1 MKISIKETQNPTII
15 KFEFPDFITQNQ
27 NFEFKNIDEAKNSP
41 LAQQLFYLPFV
52 KTVYISG
59 NFIAIE
65 RFSIVDWKD
74 VQDDV
79 AEQIENFVNDG
90 GVIVLPTENATKKQ
104 PISVYGET
112 TPNPASLKFVVNKA
126 LTKTSA
132 EFKNIDEAKASPLAQ
147 ELFKFHYV
155 KEIFIT
161 ENYVSVTKYDS
172 ISWDEITLELRTF
185 IKQFLE
191 NGGTV
196 LDESLIA
203 TDIKQEKQQIK
214 NFDNLD
220 VTSQQIINILE
231 EYVKPAVAADGGNI
245 LFDSYDEDSKKVKVV
260 LQGSC
265 NGSIHARRIVPLRV
279 LRASPQHPS
288 PGMFQTDEHDRCGV
302 EREQLTQH
310 QATQHRQAQ
319 RLTQFSAHT
328 ERECQRDCA
337 EHGGHRGHQYRA
349 QPRLCRQK
357 NRLRGGAPRALGLQ
371 RHINHQDGIFLDNAN
386 QHQNTNRGNDGE
398 FHPKHP

>member
-1 MKISIKETQNPTII
+1 MENIFVKFAKKYTIQMKISIKETQNPTII

-79 AEQIENFVNDG
+79 AEQIENFVKNG

-185 IKQFLE
+185 IKQFIE

-220 VTSQQIINILE
+220 TTSQQIINILE

-245 LFDSYDEDSKKVKVV
+245 LFDSYDETDKKVKVV

-265 NGSIHARRIVPLRV
+265 NGCPSSTFTLKNGIENMLKSMLNDNEIV
-279 LRASPQHPS
+279 
-288 PGMFQTDEHDRCGV
+288 V
-302 EREQLTQH
+302 E
-310 QATQHRQAQ
+310 
-319 RLTQFSAHT
+319 
-328 ERECQRDCA
+328 
-337 EHGGHRGHQYRA
+337 
-349 QPRLCRQK
+349 
-357 NRLRGGAPRALGLQ
+357 ALNG
-371 RHINHQDGIFLDNAN
+371 
-386 QHQNTNRGNDGE
+386 
-398 FHPKHP
+398 